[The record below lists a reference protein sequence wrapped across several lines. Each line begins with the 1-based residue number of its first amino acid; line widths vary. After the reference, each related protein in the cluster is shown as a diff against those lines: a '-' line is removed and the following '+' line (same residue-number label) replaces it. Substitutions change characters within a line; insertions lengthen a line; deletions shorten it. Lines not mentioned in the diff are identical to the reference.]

1 MGFPRTSKLLN
12 DIRDIMTFD
21 IHALNEKKSKIFY
34 ETFVNRNENVVPL
47 HSEKAR
53 YCFAFI
59 PLLIRLAKRASGL

>member
-47 HSEKAR
+47 HSEKS
-53 YCFAFI
+53 
-59 PLLIRLAKRASGL
+59 PLLFRFHSVANPIG